1 MQKEIK
7 KKARRR
13 PATAAHYVLHRPFD
27 AEAIAPL
34 KFPSNPVHNR
44 AAGGPL
50 FRRENMVIKSDL
62 TQNLT
67 INHVQVLDALAE
79 LGFQLFYCPTCE
91 YADFYVLVRRAGGL
105 PTGGFDD

>member
-7 KKARRR
+7 KKARRL
-13 PATAAHYVLHRPFD
+13 AVT
-27 AEAIAPL
+27 E
-34 KFPSNPVHNR
+34 S
-44 AAGGPL
+44 
-50 FRRENMVIKSDL
+50 
-62 TQNLT
+62 QNLT